1 VSIFLSSGEVSG
13 DHYTAAVAKALRNLG
28 YKDDLWGMGGKEARE
43 AGIRIEWRG
52 EDLQLFGIA
61 EVFSSIPSLFRLLN
75 EMTDRIMEQKP
86 QSVVIADSPDFNIRL
101 AQKLK
106 SKGFKG
112 KVFYISPPTVWAW
125 RSGRTKKIAGCVD
138 ECFPLFR
145 FEHDFL
151 MKNGCSS
158 YWIGHPMTEE
168 LSDREALIKNLP
180 DGLRGNKKMIAFL
193 PGSRGVEIRNLLPL
207 MEDLASDLQR
217 LGWNPVFSIAPGLH
231 EKEKSKMSDRL
242 RNLSFDIYRGQG
254 RDLLAASTCS
264 IAASGTV
271 AVEAM
276 MLGRYMVVAYKVSR
290 ISAFIGRRLVKTPFF
305 TIPNI
310 LLGEELYPEFMQER
324 ATKENI
330 LEATEKWL
338 HGDEMTRSRI
348 SEKMA
353 IARSMLGETGVYES
367 WAQRIMGGD

>member
-1 VSIFLSSGEVSG
+1 MSIFLSSGEVSG
-13 DHYTAAVAKALRNLG
+13 DHYTAAVAKALRKLG

-43 AGIRIEWRG
+43 AGIRTEWQG

-61 EVFSSIPSLFRLLN
+61 EVLSSIPSLLRLLN
-75 EMTDRIMEQKP
+75 EMADRIIEQSP
-86 QSVVIADSPDFNIRL
+86 QSVVIADSPDFNIHL

-106 SKGFKG
+106 SQGFKG
-112 KVFYISPPTVWAW
+112 KIFYISPPTVWAW
-125 RSGRTKKIAGCVD
+125 RSGRTKKIASCVD

-151 MKNGCSS
+151 IRKGCSS
-158 YWIGHPMTEE
+158 FWIGHPMTEE
-168 LSDREALIKNLP
+168 LSDREALIRNLP
-180 DGLRGNKKMIAFL
+180 DNLRDNSKMIAFL

-207 MEDLASDLQR
+207 MEDVALDLQR
-217 LGWNPVFSIAPGLH
+217 SGWDPVFSIAPGLH

-276 MLGRYMVVAYKVSR
+276 MLGRYMVAAYKVSP

-330 LEATEKWL
+330 LQATEKWL
-338 HGDEMTRSRI
+338 HGDEMTKSRI

-353 IARSMLGETGVYES
+353 MARSMLGKTGVYES
-367 WAQRIMGGD
+367 WAQRIMGAD